1 MRLSSTYY
9 YEHYRKVLGRIMLGY
24 TGEDLD
30 EMIGAIQSALTTV
43 DDTDDPWLHG
53 NLNKAMEFLQGL
65 WAEGYFDNA

>member
-1 MRLSSTYY
+1 
-9 YEHYRKVLGRIMLGY
+9 MLGY

-65 WAEGYFDNA
+65 WAEGYFDNAGDN